1 MADMCSIY
9 IYIYI
14 YIDVLTYEY
23 IYICYDLCLS
33 GHTECA
39 VDHEQFERCLR
50 ALLVLRDAVAST
62 ECKGT
67 GMKDSGH
74 FITLQT
80 CSNCLCTGIFML
92 KFSNNPTSPAL
103 FFEHHALYNA
113 YLNEAF
119 SCPMNFQFSALL
131 TK

>member
-9 IYIYI
+9 IYRCV
-14 YIDVLTYEY
+14 DMYEY

-74 FITLQT
+74 FITLQS

-92 KFSNNPTSPAL
+92 KFSNKLQVFADMFNSP
-103 FFEHHALYNA
+103 
-113 YLNEAF
+113 
-119 SCPMNFQFSALL
+119 SFQ
-131 TK
+131 